1 MSHASPARHKY
12 PDTYSVRSVAA
23 VMAALIV
30 LAVIGHRVEIDR
42 ILTAPSLSPEG
53 AYAFAGRFLPPQVEE
68 REPLADAAPQRATW
82 PSRIEHGR
90 VPGEDFDQASGKI
103 VRASAPQDFLVRPFG
118 YATLVVIKMAE
129 TVEIALWGSVLAV
142 LMGLPLALLSARV
155 LLPNRIVSHGAR
167 LVVAMLRTM
176 PELITALLL
185 VAVYGFGPIAGVIA
199 LGLHGAG
206 FLGKFFAEDF
216 ANADRKPRDALCA
229 FGAGSLA
236 AWRLAVLPA
245 ILPQAIA
252 STLYI
257 LDRNVRMAT
266 VIGLVGA
273 GGIGQELKGR
283 LDLYEYHRVSTILIA
298 IFAIVLMLD
307 ALSARIRRRL
317 E

>member
-1 MSHASPARHKY
+1 MSHASPASHKY
-12 PDTYSVRSVAA
+12 PDTYSIRSVAA
-23 VMAALIV
+23 LMAALIA

-42 ILTAPSLSPEG
+42 VLTAPGLSAEG
-53 AYAFAGRFLPPQVEE
+53 AFAFAGRFLPPQIEE
-68 REPLADAAPQRATW
+68 RDPLAASAPQRVAW

-90 VPGEDFDQASGKI
+90 PLNEDFDQASGRI
-103 VRASAPQDFLVRPFG
+103 VRTSAPQDFVVRPFG
-118 YATLVVIKMAE
+118 YVTLVAIKMAE
-129 TVEIALWGSVLAV
+129 TIEIALWGTVLAL

-155 LLPNRIVSHGAR
+155 LLPSTIFSHGAR

-185 VAVYGFGPIAGVIA
+185 VAVYGFGPIAGVMA

-206 FLGKFFAEDF
+206 FLGKFFAEDS
-216 ANADRKPRDALCA
+216 ANADRKPREALGA

-236 AWRLAVLPA
+236 VWRLAVLPE